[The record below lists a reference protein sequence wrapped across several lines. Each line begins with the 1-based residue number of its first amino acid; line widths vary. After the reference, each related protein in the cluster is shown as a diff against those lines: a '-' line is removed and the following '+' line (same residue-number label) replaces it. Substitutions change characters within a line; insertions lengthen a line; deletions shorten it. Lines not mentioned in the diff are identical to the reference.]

1 MRGGRVA
8 RVSIIGRLAIF
19 GIVSPVGK
27 AIDFICVNVAACFL
41 FTATTQ
47 SGRNGCGCGT
57 DQNQSDV

>member
-8 RVSIIGRLAIF
+8 RASIIGRLAIF
-19 GIVSPVGK
+19 RIVSPVGK

-41 FTATTQ
+41 FTAATQ
-47 SGRNGCGCGT
+47 SSRNGCGT